1 MPASTAAPPA
11 TADYGDPVMAHADTL
26 AQWSDHPGNL
36 TCTYLTPAH
45 RATAR
50 QLEDWMREAG
60 FDTVRQDAVGN
71 VLGRYRADAAVA
83 DTKLVDTG
91 SQHHTV
97 PPGRRYTGRPAT
109 TPPPDGGAQL

>member
-1 MPASTAAPPA
+1 MPASIA

-60 FDTVRQDAVGN
+60 FDMVRQDAVGN
-71 VLGRYRADAAVA
+71 VIVRYRADAAIA
-83 DTKLVDTG
+83 GPKLVATG
-91 SQHHTV
+91 SHYDTV
-97 PPGRRYTGRPAT
+97 RNGGRHEDRQSTRLHSSP
-109 TPPPDGGAQL
+109 